1 MSYIV
6 AGTFSGLLMA
16 SICGVIL
23 PVILFRLYT
32 DKAVSLERLG
42 FRGRPAV
49 IMVGATLISYPL
61 WVIVGI
67 LFSLLYMLSVS
78 STNDAAIMAYRI
90 IVIAVGIAVVA
101 PIILLLKRMLVVL
114 MLLALIFVADFSFL
128 LPMLSI

>member
-49 IMVGATLISYPL
+49 IMVGATLISYPF

-78 STNDAAIMAYRI
+78 STNDAAIIAYRI

-114 MLLALIFVADFSFL
+114 MLLTLIFVADFSFL

>member
-49 IMVGATLISYPL
+49 IMVGATLISYPF

-78 STNDAAIMAYRI
+78 STNDAAIIAYRI

>member
-42 FRGRPAV
+42 LRARPV
-49 IMVGATLISYPL
+49 IVMVGATLISYPL

-78 STNDAAIMAYRI
+78 STNDAAIIAYRI
-90 IVIAVGIAVVA
+90 IIIAVGIAVVA

-114 MLLALIFVADFSFL
+114 ILLSLIFMADFSLL
-128 LPMLSI
+128 LPVLAI

>member
-78 STNDAAIMAYRI
+78 STNDAAIIAYRI

-114 MLLALIFVADFSFL
+114 MLLTLIFVADFSFL

>member
-78 STNDAAIMAYRI
+78 STNDAAIIAYRI

>member
-1 MSYIV
+1 
-6 AGTFSGLLMA
+6 
-16 SICGVIL
+16 
-23 PVILFRLYT
+23 
-32 DKAVSLERLG
+32 
-42 FRGRPAV
+42 
-49 IMVGATLISYPL
+49 MVGATLISYPL

-78 STNDAAIMAYRI
+78 STNDAAIIAYRI

>member
-1 MSYIV
+1 VSYIV

-78 STNDAAIMAYRI
+78 STNDAAIIAYRI

>member
-23 PVILFRLYT
+23 PVILFHLYT

-78 STNDAAIMAYRI
+78 STNDAAIIAYRI

>member
-23 PVILFRLYT
+23 PVILFRLYAA
-32 DKAVSLERLG
+32 KVVLPEHLG
-42 FRGRPAV
+42 FSIRPV
-49 IMVGATLISYPL
+49 VVMVGAILISYPL

-67 LFSLLYMLSVS
+67 LFSRLYMLSVS
-78 STNDAAIMAYRI
+78 STNDAAIIAYRI
-90 IVIAVGIAVVA
+90 IIIAVGIAVVA

-114 MLLALIFVADFSFL
+114 ILLSLIFVADFSLL
-128 LPMLSI
+128 LPVLAI